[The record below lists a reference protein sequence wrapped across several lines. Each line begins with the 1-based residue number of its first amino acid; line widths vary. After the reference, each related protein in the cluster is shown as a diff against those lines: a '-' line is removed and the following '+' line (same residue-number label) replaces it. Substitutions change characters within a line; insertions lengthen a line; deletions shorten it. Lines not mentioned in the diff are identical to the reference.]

1 MAIKGIDVSHWQGN
15 INWTKVKAAGIKFA
29 IIKAGG
35 SDDGFYTDSKWEAN
49 YKGAKK
55 NGIAVGAYYFAG
67 PKCVTADAGKA
78 DAKRF
83 IKLLKGKKL
92 EYPVYFDCEAQP
104 ASKKAGTTKAAIAFC
119 MELETAG
126 YYAGIYA
133 SAYSGFQDRL
143 DDSKLGSFAHWVAQY
158 ASKCTYGGKYGIWQY
173 SSGGKVS
180 GISGNVDMD
189 LSYVDYP
196 SIIKKHGLNGY
207 PKPDADKNTGA
218 KAEKAEAGN
227 GKKTADAIISVM
239 EGWIGYSEKNGKYK
253 KIIDI
258 YNSHKPLAR
267 GYKMK
272 YTDAWCDATVSAAA
286 IKAGM
291 TDLIG
296 TEISCEKHVAIFKKK
311 GIWLEDGTITP
322 KRGDIILYNWKD
334 STQPNDGSSTHIGIV
349 TKVKNGMI
357 TVIEGNHKNAV
368 GYRTIPVGWG
378 YIRGYARPK
387 YDKSAFASANKKSV
401 DEIAREVIAGKWGN
415 GNARKRKLKKAGYD
429 YAAVQKKVN
438 LLVK

>member
-15 INWTKVKAAGIKFA
+15 INWAKVKAAGIKFA
-29 IIKAGG
+29 IIKDGG

-78 DAKRF
+78 DARRF

-119 MELETAG
+119 KELEAAG

-133 SAYSGFQDRL
+133 SAYSGFQDRV

-158 ASKCTYGGKYGIWQY
+158 AGKCTYSGKYGIWQY
-173 SSGGKVS
+173 SSSGKVS

-196 SIIKKHGLNGY
+196 TIIKKKGLNGY
-207 PKPDADKNTGA
+207 PKANAATSKSG
-218 KAEKAEAGN
+218 KS

-286 IKAGM
+286 IKAEM

-311 GIWLEDGTITP
+311 GIWQEDGTITP
-322 KRGDIILYNWKD
+322 KRGDIILYNWND
-334 STQPNDGSSTHIGIV
+334 HAQPNDGSSTHIGIV
-349 TKVKNGMI
+349 TKVKNGKI

-387 YDKSAFASANKKSV
+387 YDTAKKKSV
-401 DEIAREVIAGKWGN
+401 DEIAREVIVGKWGN